1 MTSIVAS
8 EPLRIGD
15 IAPDFKADS
24 TLGPIEFHKWAEGY
38 WVILFSHPK
47 DFTPVCTTELGE
59 VAKKSAEWTR
69 RKCKVLAVSVD
80 GVEEH
85 KRWINDIN
93 ETQNTQVNYPI
104 LGGQGAKDVAN
115 LYGMIHPKASDTFT
129 VRTVFF
135 IDPNKKIR
143 AMITYPAP
151 TGRSFD
157 EVLRVVDALQL
168 TDKASVA
175 TPVNWK
181 QGGDCIVLPSISD
194 EDARKKF
201 PKGFKTLRPYL
212 RITPQPEV

>member
-1 MTSIVAS
+1 MTVMTEAK
-8 EPLRIGD
+8 PLRIGD
-15 IAPDFKADS
+15 IAPDFAADS
-24 TLGPIEFHKWAEGY
+24 TAGKIEFHAWAGKQ

-59 VAKKSAEWTR
+59 VAR
-69 RKCKVLAVSVD
+69 RKTDWAARNAKVLAVSVD
-80 GVEEH
+80 SVEDH
-85 KRWINDIN
+85 KKWIKDIN
-93 ETQNTQVNYPI
+93 ETQSVQLDYPL
-104 LGGQGAKDVAN
+104 LGGPSAKEVAQ
-115 LYGMIHPKASDTFT
+115 LYGMIHPNASDTFT

-135 IDPNKKIR
+135 IDPNKKVR

-157 EVLRVVDALQL
+157 EVLRVLDALQL

-181 QGGDCIVLPSISD
+181 KGGDCIVLPSLSD
-194 EDARKKF
+194 EDAKKKF
-201 PKGFKTLRPYL
+201 PKGFKTLKPYL